1 MNNQQRFWFPF
12 QDAFERFTINPIT
25 NWQRFFNPQFFIN
38 YNAGDV
44 EVENNVLQQVG
55 SYGKQLGKI
64 IDVLD
69 VLVAR
74 LPQDQ
79 LTLQERR
86 AVDEFRDLSEKV
98 NAAVVA
104 VKGPRQQG
112 VTQADIDH
120 MIDSLQLM
128 ARSDPAAHRYL
139 IDRLKSAIA
148 VEDTSE
154 ATNEG
159 SSAS

>member
-1 MNNQQRFWFPF
+1 MNNQQNIWFPF
-12 QDAFERFTINPIT
+12 QDAFERFTINPMT

-44 EVENNVLQQVG
+44 EAENNVLQQVG

-64 IDVLD
+64 INVLD

-79 LTLQERR
+79 LTPQERR
-86 AVDEFRDLSEKV
+86 TLDEFRDLSEKV
-98 NAAVVA
+98 SAAVAA
-104 VKGPRQQG
+104 VKGPREQG
-112 VTQADIDH
+112 ITQANIDR
-120 MIDSLQLM
+120 MIESLQSM

-139 IDRLKSAIA
+139 IDRLKGAIA
-148 VEDTSE
+148 AEDMSK
-154 ATNEG
+154 AADEG
-159 SSAS
+159 SPAP